1 MWNFVGFQGLFVCGR
16 QDICCSMWG
25 LFLLW
30 YVGSLL
36 QNVGSLSCSTL
47 DLLVVACRI
56 FLVVVCVIFVVA
68 RRILVAACGV
78 IRCGLWDL
86 LNCGM

>member
-1 MWNFVGFQGLFVCGR
+1 
-16 QDICCSMWG
+16 MWG

-68 RRILVAACGV
+68 RRILVAACGGHSLV
-78 IRCGLWDL
+78 AVRRVLIVVVSLVTEHGL
-86 LNCGM
+86 